1 MWSSNIKVLLEQS
14 HPDCFLTSF
23 KKKKIFYFF
32 AFSLQIEL
40 FDELQ
45 DTIWLRRPKIF
56 TVQPIP
62 ERTLLIPV

>member
-14 HPDCFLTSF
+14 HTDCFLTSF
-23 KKKKIFYFF
+23 KKFFFYFF

-56 TVQPIP
+56 TVQAIP